1 MSNKE
6 KNTTDS
12 NEQKVQKRSQ
22 KSLDIISTQFTFP
35 FARPISHNFDDD
47 LLFSYHA
54 VTPLVDIFKT
64 VSEFG
69 RARKR
74 IFTGG
79 MAIDLALKSVGSYI
93 YDNFDI
99 DFDFFSPEFH
109 KDAFDLANIIS
120 QNRDPRNI
128 NAIVAMHVSTMR
140 VRFRWNAVADITY
153 VPPELYKK
161 IPTLSIDLKAIRSNG
176 KKKSLPY
183 LVVHPAFQMIDQH
196 VSMSQPYAN
205 EPMVNIMGRCKK
217 DFVRMLKLAHFFDI
231 PKELRQICSDHKES
245 ETNTKQRELSDKEIL
260 AIFLDLNKNFKICLG
275 GRPAVEYWFDKKLLG
290 NMTTFDSQVIIYSFD
305 YVKVAEYLAKKL
317 GKTIIWYKKTLD
329 KIPANASIGPFVVYN
344 THHRWIA
351 AEEKNEVFYAG
362 PHTIGSLSL
371 SKAIFENSKED
382 IDIYEQLH
390 KNYMQAVK
398 TYSVADGSADG
409 PADDVG
415 RLLMCPTYYGAEKIS
430 ETRVLVAK
438 KLCSNFLRKKPEP
451 NKDTANNYY
460 PGKAEPDYGFKPEL
474 SPVLQYDGTVSNGP
488 EDLSSAPCDQFF
500 RQKSKNYYV

>member
-1 MSNKE
+1 MSDEEKE
-6 KNTTDS
+6 KDKNS
-12 NEQKVQKRSQ
+12 KRSQ

-35 FARPISHNFDDD
+35 FSRPISHNFDDD

-54 VTPLVDIFKT
+54 ITPLVDIFKT

-161 IPTLSIDLKAIRSNG
+161 IPTLSIDLKAIRSAG

-231 PKELRQICSDHKES
+231 PKELRQICLFPEDSKTKETKATKA
-245 ETNTKQRELSDKEIL
+245 TNGKAMPDKEIL

-290 NMTTFDSQVIIYSFD
+290 ATTTFDSQIIIYSFE

-317 GKTIIWYKKTLD
+317 DKPIVWYKKTLD
-329 KIPANASIGPFVVYN
+329 KIPANAIIGPFVIYN

-351 AEEKNEVFYAG
+351 AEEKNGIFYAG

-371 SKAIFENSKED
+371 SKAIFEKSKDD

-390 KNYMQAVK
+390 KNYMQVVK
-398 TYSVADGSADG
+398 TFD
-409 PADDVG
+409 PAASSTDDVG

-474 SPVLQYDGTVSNGP
+474 SPVLQYDGTIADGP